1 MKTDSRQDAALPIT
15 KILLL
20 AVSLC
25 AATLSSHLHAQNI
38 QYISDKQYIPVRRGA
53 GNEFRIIHRG
63 LPTGTKLTVSEISDD
78 GEWAQ
83 IATDGGTSGWIRA
96 QYLMQEVPAQQRL
109 EEVMRRA
116 EQAGGL
122 TEALQLELS
131 ELTSERDELMSTV
144 QQREEQLAITSDELS
159 QLKQISGQAIQLDT
173 DNKRLIVDGENL
185 RSQLDMLEA
194 ENQRLQ
200 DKVRSEDFMNGAL
213 AVLLGVIITL
223 VVPRLWP
230 KRRKSSSWA

>member
-1 MKTDSRQDAALPIT
+1 MSIT
-15 KILLL
+15 KILFL

-25 AATLSSHLHAQNI
+25 AATLPTHLQAQNI

-53 GNEFRIIHRG
+53 GNEYRIIHRG

-83 IATDGGTSGWIRA
+83 IATDSGTSGWIRA

-131 ELTSERDELMSTV
+131 ELTNERDELMGTV
-144 QQREEQLAITSDELS
+144 QQREEQLAITSDELA
-159 QLKQISGQAIQLDT
+159 QLKQISGQAVQLDT
-173 DNKRLIVDGENL
+173 DNKRLIVEGENL

-200 DKVRSEDFMNGAL
+200 DKVGSEDFMNGAL